1 VKRGEGNTNSPE
13 LSSLKFLPLAY
24 HHSHFLAATL
34 DFTSF
39 FTTAFLGA
47 THFFYSWAVFLF
59 LFGLSDF
66 CESQGNLQ
74 VVGLVV
80 HV

>member
-13 LSSLKFLPLAY
+13 LSLLNFLPLAHY
-24 HHSHFLAATL
+24 HSHFLAATS

-47 THFFYSWAVFLF
+47 THFFTAEL
-59 LFGLSDF
+59 
-66 CESQGNLQ
+66 
-74 VVGLVV
+74 
-80 HV
+80 